1 MKKKEQAGKALP
13 LADGKGLKK
22 SSKAS
27 TFFLS
32 KVVQHFFSAL
42 YDSATP
48 LISIGLLQCTVHL

>member
-32 KVVQHFFSAL
+32 KVVQHSFSAL
-42 YDSATP
+42 YDSTP
-48 LISIGLLQCTVHL
+48 LHISVGL